1 MDRSCSNHTEG
12 EDGEL
17 FSDLLKVYKS
27 VYKTKDKISS
37 HNTEGENGELEN
49 RSFGFGSFFLKGNK
63 KAVFIKPRGGAKN
76 VLLWNLKMEPI
87 SCPGKLLSGEQHRP
101 IVQ

>member
-17 FSDLLKVYKS
+17 FSDLLKVYIS

-49 RSFGFGSFFLKGNK
+49 GSFGFGSFFL
-63 KAVFIKPRGGAKN
+63 
-76 VLLWNLKMEPI
+76 
-87 SCPGKLLSGEQHRP
+87 
-101 IVQ
+101 

>member
-1 MDRSCSNHTEG
+1 MDRSSSNHTEG

-37 HNTEGENGELEN
+37 HYSEGENGELEN
-49 RSFGFGSFFLKGNK
+49 RSLGFFLTSS
-63 KAVFIKPRGGAKN
+63 KATR
-76 VLLWNLKMEPI
+76 
-87 SCPGKLLSGEQHRP
+87 KLCT
-101 IVQ
+101 